1 MDETRLQEAL
11 GPFMMDSDLVT
22 SDANTDGGLDPL
34 FPRLLRAAMNQ
45 LADGPAA
52 VSRYAIWANTVR
64 DNIVAALD
72 ADEEVERRRLLIR
85 AANSLAA
92 FAEIQSLFD
101 SERG

>member
-1 MDETRLQEAL
+1 MNEARLQEAL
-11 GPFMMDSDLVT
+11 GPFMTDSDLVT
-22 SDANTDGGLDPL
+22 SDANVDGALDPL
-34 FPRLLRAAMNQ
+34 FPRLFRAAMNQ
-45 LADGPAA
+45 LVDGPAA

-64 DNIVAALD
+64 DNLVAALE
-72 ADEEVERRRLLIR
+72 AEDEAKRRRLLIR